1 MSPDLFRFSQPS
13 PGKNGENLFLSRN
26 QKIEKH
32 FLIHFPIIFYLVSFM
47 ILRAVKASLPLPI
60 TPIQEPSIFDFD
72 GDNGLDL
79 LIFVRITFPEI
90 FSVLNG
96 REQKAYRILNPQKS

>member
-1 MSPDLFRFSQPS
+1 M
-13 PGKNGENLFLSRN
+13 GT
-26 QKIEKH
+26 
-32 FLIHFPIIFYLVSFM
+32 
-47 ILRAVKASLPLPI
+47 

>member
-1 MSPDLFRFSQPS
+1 MDKDDLNISLQTT
-13 PGKNGENLFLSRN
+13 LFPLYYDVFVYPLST
-26 QKIEKH
+26 
-32 FLIHFPIIFYLVSFM
+32 LI
-47 ILRAVKASLPLPI
+47 I

>member
-1 MSPDLFRFSQPS
+1 MGVLVDRPT
-13 PGKNGENLFLSRN
+13 LSAPHCTCQFVSASNTMRN
-26 QKIEKH
+26 
-32 FLIHFPIIFYLVSFM
+32 
-47 ILRAVKASLPLPI
+47 